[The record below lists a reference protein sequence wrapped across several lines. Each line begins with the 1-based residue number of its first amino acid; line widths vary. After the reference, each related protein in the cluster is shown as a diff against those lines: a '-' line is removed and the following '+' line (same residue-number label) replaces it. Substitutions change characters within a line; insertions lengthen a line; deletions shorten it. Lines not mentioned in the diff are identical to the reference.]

1 MIGTPVIST
10 RGSEYLG
17 EGNAQKY
24 SAHQDGNRPMASQ
37 YRLGQRSILDFP
49 NKFVGPE
56 KCGECHAIQYEQ
68 WKRSR
73 HAKTVRFPGEH
84 PEVDNDLKKKLYGS
98 EASILPDGITAD
110 VIYATIGTPR
120 TKYGYI
126 DGWLVRGSYHVRDGL
141 LKDGTGKVVAGGN
154 QFSRGWAEWLT
165 PEKAKEIQKL
175 IPDFPTELSQFGPS
189 ASHQWGDRK
198 STRLNSSH

>member
-1 MIGTPVIST
+1 MIGTPVGLST

-37 YRLGQRSILDFP
+37 YRLGQPILDFP
-49 NKFVGPE
+49 NKFVGTGKMRRMP
-56 KCGECHAIQYEQ
+56 IYEQ

-126 DGWLVRGSYHVRDGL
+126 DGWLVRVPTNARVTVWFKRRHRQP
-141 LKDGTGKVVAGGN
+141 VAGKPVLPAAGRMADN
-154 QFSRGWAEWLT
+154 
-165 PEKAKEIQKL
+165 PKKALLQ
-175 IPDFPTELSQFGPS
+175 
-189 ASHQWGDRK
+189 
-198 STRLNSSH
+198 NSEN